1 MLAEESRTE
10 RLVSE
15 IKESLEHKLIQRREA
30 PLIGLVAFS
39 VALWGS
45 KLITTISP
53 GSNIVFQIAGF
64 NVHLHHFNYGILVL
78 VIGLM
83 LTFFEGPWFVRVQHA
98 LLGAGLGFIVDEY
111 WLLLT
116 FDDHAATYF
125 GPESQFIS
133 TIIGVIITTI
143 YGAIAVGV
151 FFKTKKERELW
162 YYLYESVKSGETKI
176 HI

>member
-1 MLAEESRTE
+1 MLEEEFRTE

-53 GSNIVFQIAGF
+53 GSSIVFQIAGF
-64 NVHLHHFNYGILVL
+64 NIHLHHFNYGLIVL
-78 VIGLM
+78 LIGLM
-83 LTFFEGPWFVRVQHA
+83 LTFFEGPWFVRVEHA
-98 LLGAGLGFIVDEY
+98 LFGAGLGFIVDEY

-133 TIIGVIITTI
+133 TIIGIIITII

-151 FFKTKKERELW
+151 FFKTKKERKLW
-162 YYLYESVKSGETKI
+162 HDLYESVKSGEAKI